1 MGKSRFTQKTETLQ
15 QIKQD
20 KFNINNYLS
29 MVKVTLRDKKTQYSI
44 LGMRKNIHGR
54 YSELVGEGVLLPTGG
69 QRSFLVWLVC
79 S

>member
-1 MGKSRFTQKTETLQ
+1 MDKSRFTQKTETLE

-29 MVKVTLRDKKTQYSI
+29 MVKVTLRDKKTQYNI

-54 YSELVGEGVLLPTGG
+54 FSELVREGVVLLTGE
-69 QRSFLVWLVC
+69 QRSLLAWLMWG
-79 S
+79 